1 LCTRVINFVNLTK
14 QGKDSVE
21 SHSTKW
27 AEEMRQLELQGMS
40 LPAIFQCC
48 LFLMSL
54 GPQFNMFTAAAAMG
68 TDADFKLDRLMA
80 KASDFQ
86 GKHDVDEARDAARRC
101 GAKVV
106 KPFGPGEHGSK
117 EEQATKGPASTTVNL
132 LVGAPYL
139 CSKGWH
145 PAAQCFAPGAGLAHL
160 NREERR
166 EWLEDKHTKRSA
178 ESNPTQAQGGAT
190 GGSTAN
196 SGSAHLANGESSATD
211 QLEALQAKFEDL
223 KGKMND
229 MGFEYE

>member
-1 LCTRVINFVNLTK
+1 
-14 QGKDSVE
+14 
-21 SHSTKW
+21 
-27 AEEMRQLELQGMS
+27 MRQLELQGMP
-40 LPAIFQCC
+40 LPAMFQCC
-48 LFLMSL
+48 LFRMSL
-54 GPQFNMFTAAAAMG
+54 GPQFNVFTAVAAMG
-68 TDADFKLDRLMA
+68 TDADLRKLDRLMA

-86 GKHDVDEARDAARRC
+86 GRHDVARVTWMKRVTARRC

-106 KPFGPGEHGSK
+106 KHFGPGEHGSK
-117 EEQATKGPASTTVNL
+117 EEQATKGPASTAANL
-132 LVGAPYL
+132 LVGAPY
-139 CSKGWH
+139 
-145 PAAQCFAPGAGLAHL
+145 AQKAGLAHL

-166 EWLEDKHTKRSA
+166 KWLEDKDAKRSA

-190 GGSTAN
+190 GGSTAT